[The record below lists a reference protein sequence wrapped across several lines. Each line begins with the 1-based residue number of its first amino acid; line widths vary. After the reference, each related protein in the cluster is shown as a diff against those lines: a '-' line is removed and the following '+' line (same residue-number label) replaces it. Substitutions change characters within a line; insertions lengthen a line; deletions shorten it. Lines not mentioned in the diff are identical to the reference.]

1 MLSKYYLGKNKLFHY
16 AVATIPLIMGSFPLI
31 LVVLGGGRAK
41 FGNGV
46 ITLPEAL
53 VIELVMAS
61 VSAAMFLLP
70 KFMLSSELDKLNL
83 RLPYIVLKMKTMVS
97 AGEPPLKAFE
107 EVVKDVKLG
116 ILDLILKEIMLGTP
130 PADAVD
136 KVQRMIGKNP
146 AFDVLKRVMTAIEM
160 GGESTSM
167 FLKDEF
173 EGLMSDKEAELKK
186 ALNNLSV
193 IVEIYMSMGVFAPV
207 LGIIMLS
214 SLSILSGA
222 DVTPLITLL
231 VFVAI
236 PIFSV
241 FSAIMA
247 KKLVERALL

>member
-1 MLSKYYLGKNKLFHY
+1 MLIKYYLGKSRLLHY
-16 AVATIPLIMGSFPLI
+16 VAATIPLIMGSLPLI
-31 LVVLGGGRAK
+31 LVILGGGKAR
-41 FGNGV
+41 FSRGV

-53 VIELVMAS
+53 VVELVMAA
-61 VSAAMFLLP
+61 VSAAIFMLP

-83 RLPYIVLKMKTMVS
+83 KLPYIVLKMKTMIS

-116 ILDLILKEIMLGTP
+116 ILDLVFKEIMLGTP

-136 KVQRMIGKNP
+136 KVQRMVGKNP

-173 EGLMSDKEAELKK
+173 EGLMSDKDAELRK
-186 ALNNLSV
+186 AIENLSV
-193 IVEIYMSMGVFAPV
+193 IVELYMSMGVFAPV

-214 SLSILSGA
+214 SLAILSGTN
-222 DVTPLITLL
+222 VTPLITLL